1 MYLCQPQKVNNSA
14 KLLDITR
21 TARRKIK
28 NIDNKY
34 FTIKKKDKKTN
45 SLYYSPNSTTMKKVL
60 LFLLTLMIGFS
71 SLQVSAQET
80 LTVHDGTTTNG
91 YVPVYG
97 FYADAYLKA
106 EFVIP
111 ANDLGVMAGGSI
123 SGMKFYSSNTSVSW
137 GAADFQVFLTE
148 VNSESIS
155 DFEGIGNATIVYT
168 GPLSIAN
175 GEMEITFSTEYTYSG
190 GNLLIGFYNTVEGTY
205 VSCSWYGETVNG
217 ASVQGYSYSDL
228 ASITPSQR
236 DFIPKTT
243 FTYTSSGTT
252 CFSPNYPLISDI
264 SAYEATL
271 SWTPREGQTTWEV
284 YCDTGVIDLDQV
296 TWTTVTDTFYTFT
309 GLQGATHYN
318 AYVRTVCGTETSNY
332 RTTDFYT
339 SCSGDAMPLPFSEDF
354 ESTWLPSPAFGQSH
368 DAPLCWAIYDGG
380 ATSTSYQWNWRHQ
393 TTAHSGSASAGCYT
407 DYNTSGTHHN
417 DWLITPP
424 IALTGNQQVTFYA
437 QRSNSTTTEP
447 DEISIW
453 ISDEDVTLTAPTSTT
468 SPLPGF
474 TQVTQ
479 FNIPVGEWQLYEI
492 PLTDYSGNRR
502 VAFVRRNSP
511 DDGYWLRLDD
521 VTINDLPSC
530 TRPTYNSVTTSHIT
544 ATTVNVDWTPNDETN
559 SWEVVVVPTGANVT
573 TGIPE
578 PASTHPFT
586 VSDLNESTTYD
597 VYVRTVCGYEEYSD
611 WTAPATFTT
620 HPFCTSP
627 IGITISQITGT
638 SAMVSWNEA
647 SYGANSY
654 TVEYSIANQNN
665 WISTIVEGTSF
676 MISNLEPDT
685 AYEVMVYSNCDPG
698 SADTVERT
706 FHTNCL
712 VGGNLQIGEG
722 TSTSSYLPEYCNYNY
737 SYTQQ
742 IYLSSELGGAAEISS
757 IAFNASTIANAN
769 RHLKIYLMHT
779 SAANSNWLNA
789 SNATLVYDN
798 TPTLTTGW
806 NTFNFTTPFQYDG
819 SSNLAVIVIDA
830 TGTYSGVNYFYC
842 HTTNQSLAHY
852 IYQDSSPYSVST
864 TPSSGSSATTT
875 YRNNVIFGTPC
886 EPNVTC
892 VRPNVYVTEVTA
904 ESITVSW
911 APGYTET
918 AWEIEYSED
927 NTNWTSAGT
936 ANTTSYELTG
946 LEPNTNYMIRVRSN
960 CGSEESEWSTV
971 TTTTECSGVN
981 IPLFEDFNNASGSGA
996 GNMVSCW
1003 TPGTNNPSTAYP
1015 TISTTSHSSS
1025 YSAYFYGSSTY
1036 YSYLASPLFNDN
1048 VQMDNLQVRFWGYK
1062 STDSY
1067 YIQVGIMTDPH
1078 DYSSFVQVG
1087 QDLTPSAPS
1096 TWEMLEV
1103 NTSDYTGN
1111 GKYIAF
1117 RIPASINSYMYVD
1130 DIVIE
1135 EIPTCTRPTQLTIED
1150 FDAHSATISW
1160 SSDESAFNVYCKAAN
1175 ATNYTLANDSPVYD
1189 TTYTITGLNADTYYD
1204 IYVSSICSDETEVSS
1219 VSISLRTPCDVIV
1232 APYTEN
1238 FTGFNVNPS
1247 VCWERFEGLASS
1259 VFTGGTLTPTT
1270 SGWIFT
1276 NSNVFPL
1283 GHPKVNVYY
1292 TDCKYWLVSPSIDLS
1307 QLTDP
1312 ALTFNL
1318 ALTDYNA
1325 SSPIET
1331 PGDQADDKFM
1341 VIISTDGGATWSAA
1355 NATVWDNTSTG
1366 NYSYDAIS
1374 NTGDEIVIPLSQYA
1388 GQTVR
1393 IAFYCES
1400 TISGGDND
1408 LHIADVA
1415 VGEMT
1420 SCTKPVNLI
1429 ASEIGSNSITLSWQ
1443 ELGESS
1449 SWNVVYGP
1457 SPLTLNEDTPYE
1469 TVYDT
1474 TITIDELTTEQYYDF
1489 YVQSICDDGVSAWRG
1504 PLTVAPGV
1512 FTFGTTGSSSITA
1525 CDLTIYDNGG
1535 PNGNYTAYC
1544 DYTLTVYPSDPDS
1557 VVSISGTFAGESTVD
1572 YLSVYDGTSTSGTL
1586 LQKVQ
1591 SGSGSSGTTVTF
1603 GPLTSESG
1611 PVTLYFH
1618 SDGSVQYAGF
1628 AATVSCVEAP
1638 DCRSPYGLTATNI
1651 AADEATIT
1659 WTAAEG
1665 ATIELYYKKNS
1676 ENTWTVVDASEF
1688 TDVNTYLMTN
1698 LTPATTYEVYVA
1710 NICTD
1715 DTLETNVLTF
1725 STSCVTLVVTDTEPF
1740 SENFNV
1746 LTAGIPNCWDNSEG
1760 TTTDNSY
1767 KWNYYSSGESG
1778 AGLRFDSYINSN
1790 GRTNMLKTPV
1800 LDLTAVSTPML
1811 SFSYKNPTGG
1821 DFSVF
1826 LSTNGGVTYTTPIAT
1841 GLTGTTNWTEVEY
1854 NLTNL
1859 TDADN
1864 VVIVFKGTSNYGSG
1878 DAYIYLDN
1886 VFVGNAPSCPK
1897 PTQLAV
1903 TGTTSSSVTLS
1914 WTPGNEETEWEI
1926 VYGTPGFDPTLEGTT
1941 IQNVTTNPCTV
1952 SNLTHSTQYEFYVIA
1967 VCSAT
1972 DHSYLS
1978 NSITQ
1983 ATDCGAITAPYTENF
1998 TSFVSGLAPCWEKFS
2013 GLASDVFAGGALTST
2028 TSGWI
2033 FSSNNVYP
2041 TGHPKVNI
2049 YGTTCKYWLVTP
2061 AIDLSQL
2068 SNPALMFN
2076 LALTDYGNANPIEDP
2091 TAQADDQF
2099 MVIISTDNGATW
2111 SASNATV
2118 WNNDSTGNY
2127 AYNSIS
2133 HTGDS
2138 ITIPLSQYA
2147 GQTIKIAF
2155 YGEST
2160 ASGGDNDLHIANL
2173 VVDENSQTPT
2183 DPTVTTNDATGFTQ
2197 TSATLNATITNPSGV
2212 TITAK
2217 GFEWKQTVGGSY
2229 TTIAGTGTGNNFTAN
2244 LTGLTANTNYT
2255 FRAFITFNGTTVT
2268 GDEMTFTT
2276 LDEGGETCNVPTNL
2290 NATATAYNTANV
2302 TWTAGGSET
2311 SWNLQYRT
2319 GTANWTTL
2327 PVNATT
2333 YQITGLAAQTT
2344 YEVRVQANCG
2354 NNTSDWTAT
2363 VSFTTPAAPVDPC
2376 DAPTNLQVN
2385 SITQTSATMT
2395 WTAGGSE
2402 TSWKVGDKLSTA
2414 SQWQEATVQTTSYEI
2429 EGLTA
2434 NSTYDVRV
2442 KAVCAADNES
2452 DFITSSFTTTG
2463 VGIDNITLASSI
2475 SLMPNPADN
2484 YIDLNVNSNVNVKE
2498 AVVYNAFGQ
2507 MIQKVEL
2514 NNNHTRIDLSDMA
2527 AGMYFVRVNGDNVS
2541 ATKKFIKR

>member
-1 MYLCQPQKVNNSA
+1 
-14 KLLDITR
+14 
-21 TARRKIK
+21 
-28 NIDNKY
+28 
-34 FTIKKKDKKTN
+34 
-45 SLYYSPNSTTMKKVL
+45 MKKIL
-60 LFLLTLMIGFS
+60 LFLLTLTLGFS
-71 SLQVSAQET
+71 TLQLSAQET
-80 LTVHDGTTTNG
+80 VEIGDGTSTTYVTPFNSLWG
-91 YVPVYG
+91 YSFVEQIYT
-97 FYADAYLKA
+97 AA
-106 EFVIP
+106 EIDMSG
-111 ANDLGVMAGGSI
+111 NITSI
-123 SGMKFYSSNTSVSW
+123 SFNCSSSDSQTNNITVYMKNVSRSTFSSSSDYESVT
-137 GAADFQVFLTE
+137 AAD
-148 VNSESIS
+148 
-155 DFEGIGNATIVYT
+155 IVYSGSWSFSQGWNT
-168 GPLSIAN
+168 
-175 GEMEITFSTEYTYSG
+175 ITLDVPFLYDGSS
-190 GNLLIGFYNTVEGTY
+190 NLLIAMHEYT
-205 VSCSWYGETVNG
+205 S
-217 ASVQGYSYSDL
+217 GYSSRY
-228 ASITPSQR
+228 
-236 DFIPKTT
+236 FY
-243 FTYTSSGTT
+243 YTSTT
-252 CFSPNYPLISDI
+252 DAVISFHSDSNDPDPYNLGSFNGSSYTSANRANIRMEILPFGNTCYSPTFPVISDI
-264 SAYEATL
+264 TSDEATL

-339 SCSGDAMPLPFSEDF
+339 SCTGDAMPIPFSEDF
-354 ESTWLPSPAFGQSH
+354 ESTWIPSMAFGQTH

-380 ATSTSYQWNWRHQ
+380 ATSTSYQWNWRRQ
-393 TTAHSGSASAGCYT
+393 TTTHSGSASAGCYT
-407 DYNTSGTHHN
+407 DYNTGGTHHN

-424 IALTGNQQVTFYA
+424 IELTGNQQVKFYA
-437 QRSNSTTTEP
+437 QRSSSTTNEP
-447 DEISIW
+447 EEISIW

-521 VTINDLPSC
+521 ITIDDIPTC
-530 TRPTYNSVTTSHIT
+530 MRPVYNSVTTSHVS
-544 ATTVNVDWTPNDETN
+544 ATTANVDWTPNDETD
-559 SWEVVVVPTGANVT
+559 SWEIVVVPTGADVA
-573 TGIPE
+573 TGTPE

-586 VSDLNESTTYD
+586 VSDLNDNTTYD

-627 IGITISQITGT
+627 IGVTISQITGT

-654 TVEYSIANQNN
+654 TVEYSVANQNN
-665 WISTIVEGTSF
+665 WISTIVDGTSY
-676 MISNLEPDT
+676 MLSNLEPDT
-685 AYEVMVYSNCDPG
+685 AYDVMVYSNCDPG

-981 IPLFEDFNNASGSGA
+981 IPLIEDFNNASGSGA

-1003 TPGTNNPSTAYP
+1003 TPGTNNPSSAYP

-1036 YSYLASPLFNDN
+1036 YSYLASPLFNDD

-1175 ATNYTLANDSPVYD
+1175 ATNYTIANDSPVYD

-1247 VCWERFEGLASS
+1247 VCWEKYLGLASAAFS
-1259 VFTGGTLTPTT
+1259 GTNPSATT
-1270 SGWIFT
+1270 SGWYFT
-1276 NSNVFPL
+1276 SSDVFPI
-1283 GHPKVNVYY
+1283 GHPKLNIYG
-1292 TDCKYWLVSPSIDLS
+1292 TSCNYWLVSPSIDLS
-1307 QLTDP
+1307 QLTNP
-1312 ALTFNL
+1312 ALTLNI
-1318 ALTDYNA
+1318 ALTDFAN
-1325 SSPIET
+1325 SNPIEN
-1331 PGDQADDKFM
+1331 PGSQTDDKFM

-1355 NATVWDNTSTG
+1355 NATVWDNTSSG

-1374 NTGDEIVIPLSQYA
+1374 HTGDEFVIPLSQYA

-1393 IAFYCES
+1393 IAFYGES
-1400 TISGGDND
+1400 TEDGGDND
-1408 LHIADVA
+1408 LHIGNV
-1415 VGEMT
+1415 VVEEMT
-1420 SCTKPVNLI
+1420 SCVKPVNLI
-1429 ASEIGSNSITLSWQ
+1429 ASETGSNSITLSWQ

-1449 SWNVVYGP
+1449 SWNVAYGP
-1457 SPLTLNEDTPYE
+1457 SPLTLNDDTPYE

-1474 TITIDELTTEQYYDF
+1474 TIIIDELTAGQNYDF
-1489 YVQSICDDGVSAWRG
+1489 YVQSICDDGVSTWRG

-1525 CDLTIYDNGG
+1525 CGLIVYDNGG
-1535 PNGNYTAYC
+1535 PNGNYSSNC
-1544 DYTLTVYPSDPDS
+1544 NYTLTVYPSDPDS
-1557 VVSISGTFAGESTVD
+1557 VVSVSGTFAGESTWD
-1572 YLSVYDGTSTSGTL
+1572 YLEIYDGTTTNDVLLEQIMSGT
-1586 LQKVQ
+1586 
-1591 SGSGSSGTTVTF
+1591 GSSGTVVNFGPITSET
-1603 GPLTSESG
+1603 GPLT
-1611 PVTLYFH
+1611 LRFY
-1618 SDGSVQYAGF
+1618 SDGSNQYAGF
-1628 AATVSCVEAP
+1628 AATISCVEAP
-1638 DCRSPYGLTATNI
+1638 DCRTPYGLTANNI

-1659 WTAAEG
+1659 WTADEG
-1665 ATIELYYKKNS
+1665 ATLELYYKENS
-1676 ENTWTVVDASEF
+1676 DTTWTVVTASEF

-1698 LTPATTYEVYVA
+1698 LTPATTYNVYVA

-1715 DTLETNVLTF
+1715 DTLKTNVLTF
-1725 STSCVTLVVTDTEPF
+1725 STPCVTLVVTDTEPF

-1778 AGLRFDSYINSN
+1778 AGLRFNSYINSN

-1941 IQNVTTNPCTV
+1941 LQGITTDTFTV

-2049 YGTTCKYWLVTP
+2049 YGTSCKYWLVTP

-2183 DPTVTTNDATGFTQ
+2183 EPTVTTNDATGFTQ

-2276 LDEGGETCNVPTNL
+2276 LDEGQQTCDMPTNL

-2354 NNTSDWTAT
+2354 NNNTSDWTAA

-2402 TSWKVGDKLSTA
+2402 TSWKVGYKLSSA
-2414 SQWQEATVQTTSYEI
+2414 SQWQEATVQTTSYNI

-2434 NSTYDVRV
+2434 ASTYDVRV
-2442 KAVCAADNES
+2442 KAICSADNQS
-2452 DFITSSFTTTG
+2452 DFVSTTFTTQT
-2463 VGIDNITLASSI
+2463 VGIDNITLANSI
-2475 SLMPNPADN
+2475 NLMPNPADN
-2484 YIDLNVNSNVNVKE
+2484 YIDLNVNSNVEVKE

-2527 AGMYFVRVNGDNVS
+2527 AGMYFVRVNSDNVS